1 MFQDQFESKDL
12 VTGTRGAG
20 LKAPHPCPMR
30 ENHGNTQQGMVDF
43 SCLIVEDSV
52 FKAKETLERR
62 NTPPS

>member
-30 ENHGNTQQGMVDF
+30 ESHGNTQQGMVDF

-52 FKAKETLERR
+52 FKAK
-62 NTPPS
+62 